1 MKHQGKIFSVIYIA
15 CIIAVLLI
23 STGCS
28 STNVKSH
35 MGTAVGGAVGYSTC
49 RGLLDTNVA
58 LTAACTLVGA
68 WWGSNIFYTDM
79 NIHNAVFIDTLNTAP
94 GKRSHTTWGN
104 GTNWG
109 SVTINRSYLV
119 KNIKCT
125 DYESV
130 ISVTQSWPLSG
141 INRESEFGTACRM
154 PDGRWTIKETTQKGW
169 W

>member
-35 MGTAVGGAVGYSTC
+35 MGTVAGGAVGYSTC

-68 WWGSNIFYTDM
+68 WWGSNLFYSDM

-154 PDGRWTIKETTQKGW
+154 PDGRWTITETTQKGW

>member
-1 MKHQGKIFSVIYIA
+1 
-15 CIIAVLLI
+15 
-23 STGCS
+23 
-28 STNVKSH
+28 
-35 MGTAVGGAVGYSTC
+35 
-49 RGLLDTNVA
+49 
-58 LTAACTLVGA
+58 
-68 WWGSNIFYTDM
+68 M

-104 GTNWG
+104 GSNWG

-119 KNIKCT
+119 RGIKCT

-141 INRESEFGTACRM
+141 INRESEFGTACRK